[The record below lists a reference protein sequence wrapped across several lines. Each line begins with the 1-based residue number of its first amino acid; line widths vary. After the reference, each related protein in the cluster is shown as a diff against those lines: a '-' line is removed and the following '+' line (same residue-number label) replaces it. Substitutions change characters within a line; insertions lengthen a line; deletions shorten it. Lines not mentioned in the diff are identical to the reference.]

1 MVIIVF
7 TYLWVLFR
15 TGYRGGEEKGGFV
28 GLGIGVFVEIKS
40 RYMMG
45 IKYNGHKLSQRR
57 FVALVFF
64 LFLFF
69 LLSFS
74 FYFSPVG
81 NLGSP
86 RNGTRNMTKRKKA
99 KKKRNRKN
107 IILERLFPNDCWPD
121 KLQS

>member
-1 MVIIVF
+1 M
-7 TYLWVLFR
+7 
-15 TGYRGGEEKGGFV
+15 EKGGFV

-69 LLSFS
+69 LLSFYL
-74 FYFSPVG
+74 YFSPVG

-99 KKKRNRKN
+99 KKKG
-107 IILERLFPNDCWPD
+107 IERTSSLKGFFPNDCWPD